1 VNDVEVEYRRAG
13 RTESVHRVRVAAA
26 EGGKKLLAPRD
37 GSEPVFMRSSA
48 KPLQAL
54 AVLESGAADAYGLS
68 ADELAIVCGSH
79 GADDVHVRAV
89 TSILGKAGVD
99 PGALRCGAHPPSS
112 SKALKELYR
121 AGGEPSA
128 LHNNCSGKHAGM
140 LAAAKRMGAPLDTY
154 LDPKHPL
161 QKANAAAVARFCGV
175 ASVKL
180 GTDGCSAPNFAVPL
194 MAMARGMSAFA
205 SGGGSERRV
214 REAMMAHPVMVG
226 RPCVNVMSAAPGK
239 IVAKAGAE
247 GVYLVGL
254 PAAGVGIAL
263 KALDG
268 AARPLLHVLAA
279 VLRKLRLLSKAEL
292 DLLAAT
298 ADPVIRNHAGLAVG
312 DVRVSKF

>member
-1 VNDVEVEYRRAG
+1 
-13 RTESVHRVRVAAA
+13 
-26 EGGKKLLAPRD
+26 
-37 GSEPVFMRSSA
+37 
-48 KPLQAL
+48 
-54 AVLESGAADAYGLS
+54 
-68 ADELAIVCGSH
+68 
-79 GADDVHVRAV
+79 
-89 TSILGKAGVD
+89 
-99 PGALRCGAHPPSS
+99 
-112 SKALKELYR
+112 
-121 AGGEPSA
+121 
-128 LHNNCSGKHAGM
+128 
-140 LAAAKRMGAPLDTY
+140 
-154 LDPKHPL
+154 
-161 QKANAAAVARFCGV
+161 
-175 ASVKL
+175 
-180 GTDGCSAPNFAVPL
+180 
-194 MAMARGMSAFA
+194 
-205 SGGGSERRV
+205 
-214 REAMMAHPVMVG
+214 MMAHPVMVG